1 MSWSEQEF
9 SGADLGD
16 ARLKKRLMLISN
28 TLSNA
33 PEASIPGAC
42 GSWGETQGTYR
53 FLSHADDPEHPL
65 GWEHILTPH
74 SDATVERMREFPLL
88 LCLQDTTELNFNGQQ
103 IKGLGPLSYESQRGM
118 YLHPTYVVTPNHEPL
133 GVLDLW
139 MWAREPKDSDG
150 NRPGLKESRRWT
162 EGYERVAERAEELPG
177 VRLVYVADRESDLF
191 ELMHRAHELG
201 HPADYVLRSK
211 HDRALPEGGRL
222 WASVKS
228 DEPMG
233 QIEFKMPARNNQP
246 ERTVRQQI
254 WVRTCQISGGKKC
267 TLTVTC
273 VIACEINPPEGVK
286 PLEWRLLTNR
296 SVETLGQAMEIIDWY
311 RCRWDIE
318 VFFHVL
324 KNGCRV
330 EALQLS
336 TRARLELALG
346 IYLVVAWRVAYMQRM
361 GRTNPHLPARVV
373 FSQEEWRAA
382 YILNKKKPPEEE
394 PSIQEVVRLVARLG
408 GFLGRKCDGEPGVKT
423 LWRGYR
429 RVRTF
434 VEGLQNLRQ
443 LGIEG

>member
-1 MSWSEQEF
+1 MSWSEHEF

-53 FLSHADDPEHPL
+53 FLSHADDPDHPL

-139 MWAREPKDSDG
+139 MWTREPKDSDG

-330 EALQLS
+330 EALQLEY
-336 TRARLELALG
+336 TCETG
-346 IYLVVAWRVAYMQRM
+346 T
-361 GRTNPHLPARVV
+361 GTGHLPGSGLAGGLHAADGTHQPASASPGGVLAGRVE
-373 FSQEEWRAA
+373 S
-382 YILNKKKPPEEE
+382 
-394 PSIQEVVRLVARLG
+394 RLHSEQKEATG
-408 GFLGRKCDGEPGVKT
+408 GGTIHTGGGAPGRPTGRIPGTQV
-423 LWRGYR
+423 
-429 RVRTF
+429 
-434 VEGLQNLRQ
+434 
-443 LGIEG
+443 